1 MTTLPHRL
9 PTQRVGELLTPAAAF
24 GAALRGEPCL
34 VIGVHGTTLLQTC
47 RWRGESDESDE
58 PLLARCRGATV
69 DIGCGPGRMTAALL
83 GRGIAALGIDIVP
96 AAVEQA
102 RARGG
107 IALQR
112 DVFSV
117 LPGEGRWD
125 TALLAD
131 GNIGIGGDPLR
142 LLRRATQLLG
152 QGGRVVVE
160 LAPPGGKVRTDW
172 LRLEVNGRQTRR
184 FSWAVVPADRIAY
197 LAEQSALQ
205 VIEVMEQHGRW
216 IAHLAKSG
224 R

>member
-1 MTTLPHRL
+1 MTTVRRL
-9 PTQRVGELLTPAAAF
+9 PAQQVRDVFTPAAAL

-34 VIGVHGTTLLQTC
+34 VIGARGTTLLQTG
-47 RWRGESDESDE
+47 RWRGEPDESDE
-58 PLLARCRGATV
+58 PLLTRCQGATV

-83 GRGIAALGIDIVP
+83 RRGVAALGIDIVP
-96 AAVEQA
+96 TAVEQA

-112 DVFSV
+112 DVFAT

-142 LLRRATQLLG
+142 LLRRAGDLLG
-152 QGGRVVVE
+152 PRGRVVVE
-160 LAPPGGKVRTDW
+160 LTPPGGQVRVHRI
-172 LRLEVNGRQTRR
+172 RLEVNGRRTRR
-184 FSWAVVPADRIAY
+184 FPWAVVPADTIAA
-197 LAEQSALQ
+197 LADAAALQ
-205 VIEVMEQHGRW
+205 VLEVLEQHGRW
-216 IAHLAKSG
+216 VAELARSS